1 MNPADHQQIRL
12 LLAHYRELT
21 DSERAHVEAHL
32 AGCADCRTVRAAYQQ
47 QNLALRTLP
56 SRAPTTRL
64 YHHLTDEIARQQ
76 APRPWYQ
83 RLSAELA
90 FVAVAAVLL
99 FAFLS
104 AIRLQGLPQETAA
117 YTATPLAEVAGVSGT
132 VQPSI
137 TPTQTASVT
146 VGITTTTPLTPV
158 TSLPGHALTDTLPWV
173 NYAVARPSGM
183 ELLTARANGAQASR
197 SPALVAGSTA
207 APQVSPDG
215 QWTAVASNGVT
226 LLPNNGDAAITLV
239 TPDDLRGEVRA
250 LAWAPDSTALAMAL
264 RRPDGSYQVSTVRLQ
279 AGLPMESFG
288 FERGYPRLL
297 GWDANS
303 QQVVILLSADEATD
317 SSGQIQI
324 LAPGQE
330 PLVQPYSYAAAPS
343 WRLRQATLGPR
354 GRWVYYLADQ
364 PNRGSILVRQSLR
377 DGSQT
382 VALSATLP
390 IDSYV
395 LADDENLVAYTLT
408 TASGS
413 PAARS
418 NVRLLAFS
426 VGTPQLL
433 SEFAGSPA
441 ALLAWSPSVTTPLQS
456 WIVLSQPTETG
467 QGQRVTLLRP
477 SDGISLPVTIDGL
490 EDTPAGG
497 LHVVGW
503 SSPMPATDQAADGS
517 NFDAATR
524 AVGQALAKQQWP
536 ALTRWL
542 TPGTFTYCT
551 YPQTCSTTT
560 STTDALMTLV
570 AAFRAAD
577 VRTEPERQVLELPNF
592 SPPGEAVLL
601 VRRSA
606 PGDVDSSHL
615 YWQRAEDGQ
624 WQIVGILTGI
634 PYYGAPRLADV
645 RATPAAFAG
654 LEVVLEGEYFAAT
667 LPPDLPP
674 DAPRLG
680 QWVLRDASG
689 AALWVRNATPDV
701 GQGIADGAWVQVLG
715 ELKVEQGWPFVQ
727 VSLVRPLA
735 VDGGS

>member
-1 MNPADHQQIRL
+1 M
-12 LLAHYRELT
+12 
-21 DSERAHVEAHL
+21 
-32 AGCADCRTVRAAYQQ
+32 
-47 QNLALRTLP
+47 
-56 SRAPTTRL
+56 
-64 YHHLTDEIARQQ
+64 
-76 APRPWYQ
+76 
-83 RLSAELA
+83 
-90 FVAVAAVLL
+90 
-99 FAFLS
+99 
-104 AIRLQGLPQETAA
+104 
-117 YTATPLAEVAGVSGT
+117 
-132 VQPSI
+132 
-137 TPTQTASVT
+137 
-146 VGITTTTPLTPV
+146 
-158 TSLPGHALTDTLPWV
+158 
-173 NYAVARPSGM
+173 
-183 ELLTARANGAQASR
+183 
-197 SPALVAGSTA
+197 
-207 APQVSPDG
+207 
-215 QWTAVASNGVT
+215 T

-279 AGLPMESFG
+279 AGLPIESFG

-303 QQVVILLSADEATD
+303 QQVVILLSADEETD

-324 LAPGQE
+324 LARVRNRSSSPTVTPRRPAGVCAR
-330 PLVQPYSYAAAPS
+330 PRWGRAAVGCTIWLTSQTAARS
-343 WRLRQATLGPR
+343 
-354 GRWVYYLADQ
+354 
-364 PNRGSILVRQSLR
+364 VRQSLR

-433 SEFAGSPA
+433 SEFAGSPT

-456 WIVLSQPTETG
+456 WIVLSQPAETG

-570 AAFRAAD
+570 AAFRAD

-592 SPPGEAVLL
+592 SPPGEAALL

-615 YWQRAEDGQ
+615 YWQR
-624 WQIVGILTGI
+624 
-634 PYYGAPRLADV
+634 
-645 RATPAAFAG
+645 
-654 LEVVLEGEYFAAT
+654 
-667 LPPDLPP
+667 
-674 DAPRLG
+674 
-680 QWVLRDASG
+680 
-689 AALWVRNATPDV
+689 
-701 GQGIADGAWVQVLG
+701 
-715 ELKVEQGWPFVQ
+715 
-727 VSLVRPLA
+727 
-735 VDGGS
+735 